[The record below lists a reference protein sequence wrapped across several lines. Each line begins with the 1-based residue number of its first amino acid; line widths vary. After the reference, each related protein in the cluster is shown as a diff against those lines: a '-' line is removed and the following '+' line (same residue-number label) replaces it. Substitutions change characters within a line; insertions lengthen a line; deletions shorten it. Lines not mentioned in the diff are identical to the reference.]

1 MPGGLL
7 NLISYGN
14 QNIYLNGNPSKTFF
28 KTKYAKYTNF
38 GLQKFRID
46 YDGSRT
52 IRATENSHYK
62 FKIPRYADLLMD
74 TYIAIKLPY
83 IWSPIYPP
91 QTTNDSWAPYE
102 FKWIDNL
109 GSEIVKEVTISVG
122 GQIIQKFSGS
132 YLKNIAERDFD
143 GNKKNI
149 YDEMT
154 GNITE
159 LSDPSNH
166 GNRVNV
172 YPSAFHTQ
180 DAAGAA
186 PSIDSRTIYIPLNTW
201 FSNSSK
207 MAFPLIALQYNE
219 LTIDVTLRP
228 LYELFLIRDVKD
240 SVNEFPYV
248 QPNFNVDYMQ
258 MYNFLQTPPSVSLDP
273 NDFPDK
279 RNEFNAD
286 VHLLSTYCFLSDE
299 EQRVFSLNEHKYLF
313 REVHE
318 YNFKN
323 ITGSNKVKIDSMG
336 MVASWMFY
344 FTRNDINLRNA
355 WSNYT
360 NWPYLY
366 PPNDIT
372 NAPIEGLWKYPDF
385 TGKNDFENSFEDG
398 FGPGVDPSGNPTPW
412 MITGEYKS
420 GTRKTIMETF
430 GIILDGNYRENLL
443 DHNVFNLIEKY
454 SRTQSGSPNNGVYCY
469 NFGIENSIFNTQPS
483 GAVNMSKFKSIEFEI
498 TTQVPPV
505 DPNSTF
511 FTVCDDNGVPIGTNK
526 SAWSVYD
533 YNYDLTVIEER
544 YNILHFTSGN
554 CALMYSR

>member
-38 GLQKFRID
+38 GMQKFRID

-62 FKIPRYADLLMD
+62 FRIPRYADLLMD
-74 TYIAIKLPY
+74 TYIVVKLPF

-91 QTTNDSWAPYE
+91 QSKDGVWAPYE
-102 FKWIDNL
+102 FKWIENL
-109 GSEIVKEVTISVG
+109 GSEIIKEVTISVG
-122 GQIIQKFSGS
+122 GQILQKFSGS

-143 GNKKNI
+143 GNKKNV

-154 GNITE
+154 GNTPEIN
-159 LSDPSNH
+159 DPSNH

-172 YPSAFHTQ
+172 YPSAYHTQ
-180 DAAGAA
+180 EAVGAS
-186 PSIDSRTIYIPLNTW
+186 PSIDSRSIYIPINTW

-228 LYELFLIRDVKD
+228 LYELFLVRDVKD
-240 SVNEFPYV
+240 QINEFPYV

-258 MYNFLQTPPSVSLDP
+258 MYNFLQTPPSVEL
-273 NDFPDK
+273 NATDFPDK

-286 VHLLSTYCFLSDE
+286 VHLISTYCFLSDE
-299 EQRVFSLNEHKYLF
+299 EQRVFSLNDHKYLF
-313 REVHE
+313 REVHK

-323 ITGSNKVKIDSMG
+323 ITGSNKIKIDTMG

-344 FTRNDINLRNA
+344 FTRNDINLRNG

-360 NWPYLY
+360 NWPYSY
-366 PPNDIT
+366 PPYDIT
-372 NAPIEGLWKYPDF
+372 GAPVEGPWKYTGF
-385 TGKNDFENSFEDG
+385 TGKNDFENSFQTG
-398 FGPGVDPSGNPTPW
+398 FGPGVDPTGNPTPW
-412 MITGEYKS
+412 MITGDYKS
-420 GTRKTIMETF
+420 GAKKTIMETF

-443 DHNVFNLIEKY
+443 DHNVFNLVEKY

-469 NFGIENSIFNTQPS
+469 NFGIENNIFNTQPS
-483 GAVNMSKFKSIEFEI
+483 GAVNMSKFKNIEFEF
-498 TTQVPPV
+498 TTQVPAL
-505 DPNSTF
+505 DPTADF

-526 SAWSVYD
+526 SSWSVCD
-533 YNYDLTVIEER
+533 YNYDLNIIEER
-544 YNILHFTSGN
+544 YNIVHFSSGN